1 LTQIIDLLRLWLFVA
16 GQTITAPRALQYT
29 ELLSYEKISLD

>member
-1 LTQIIDLLRLWLFVA
+1 MTQIIDLLRPAVFVA

-29 ELLSYEKISLD
+29 ELLSDEDFSLN